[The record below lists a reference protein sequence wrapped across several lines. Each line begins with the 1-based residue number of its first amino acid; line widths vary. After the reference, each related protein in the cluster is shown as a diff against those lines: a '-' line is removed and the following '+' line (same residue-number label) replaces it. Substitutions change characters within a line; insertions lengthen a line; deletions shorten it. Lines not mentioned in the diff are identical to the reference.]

1 MVVISVIGL
10 IFILGII
17 IYLQW
22 DSKQSRDLKNEALGS
37 NPLEIPIDSPTSED
51 DELKDGQIKKLIDST
66 EEVKKKVRRVYKKS
80 SNQSE

>member
-1 MVVISVIGL
+1 MVVGL
-10 IFILGII
+10 VLVLVLILGII
-17 IYLQW
+17 FYIKL
-22 DSKQSRDLKNEALGS
+22 DSEKTEELKNEALGS